1 MGVRTHAPDLLY
13 ENPVLVSQLS
23 QVTASDTGNL
33 CTFVHL
39 TAVAIIELLVR
50 EGFQKKGGESMVF
63 CHTPLF
69 SSKDA

>member
-50 EGFQKKGGESMVF
+50 EGFQKKGGKYGVLPYPPQKMPS
-63 CHTPLF
+63 
-69 SSKDA
+69 